1 MGPLEIK
8 DWALNN
14 RYTRLAGMTTAFAA
28 GLAIVAAP
36 MSSAQDAE
44 PERLTYEKSDF
55 MAVEFTPIGEDVR
68 GAFHIGDEDETESP
82 ESDSPGRSVSGARQ
96 YIPEISITQR
106 TITPRPTASSTSGG
120 TVVLPPEIDSIE
132 DVGSLSYP
140 GPSGSSLEDLDIS
153 YSDSVGEKVVKLAMT
168 QLGVPYVWGGTTP
181 NVGLDCSGLIQWAYS
196 EAGVSIPRVS
206 WDQINSGTKVS
217 VNDIQPG
224 DVVGYNSGGHVAL
237 YIGNNQVVHAPYTG
251 TVVQVADLRMM
262 PIESVTRWAK

>member
-1 MGPLEIK
+1 MS
-8 DWALNN
+8 N
-14 RYTRLAGMTTAFAA
+14 RYLRLTGAATVFAA
-28 GLAIVAAP
+28 GLTILASPIG
-36 MSSAQDAE
+36 SAQGAE
-44 PERLTYEKSDF
+44 PERLNYTQSDF
-55 MAVEFTPIGEDVR
+55 MAVEFTPIPDDVKV
-68 GAFHIGDEDETESP
+68 AFHLDEEGNPT
-82 ESDSPGRSVSGARQ
+82 SPGRSTNSDSPRSSRTGSKE
-96 YIPEISITQR
+96 YIPEISITPR
-106 TITPRPTASSTSGG
+106 TVTPRPTASTTTGG
-120 TVVLPPEIDSIE
+120 TRVLPPVVESVE
-132 DVGSLSYP
+132 DVGSLSYA

-181 NVGLDCSGLIQWAYS
+181 NVGVDCSGLIQWAYS

-217 VNDIQPG
+217 VNEIKPG

-262 PIESVTRWAK
+262 PIESVTRWAT